1 MPQSHNTLLRNG
13 ALVIIL
19 RNKPRNRIRYGSSQI
34 WYASIYV
41 AITLVVLLI
50 LNIYCAKISHQMFY
64 TEKEASMT
72 EKCKFAA
79 SVVTNLE
86 AINANTIANAI
97 SGVDDLNVS
106 RLIITDMLGQAIYD
120 SLETSDNYYVL
131 YPEVIKALQGNNV
144 FYWTFHD
151 GIMRSTAAAPIYIY
165 GALTGCVYIMEY
177 DYAQGAFL
185 SAHQN
190 NILIIT
196 LILELIVILFSIVFS
211 KLYSKRFK
219 RILSSIRT
227 LRKGDYNQ
235 KISISG
241 YDELNDLGN
250 EFNELSR
257 RLRISEEKR
266 NRFVSDAS
274 HELKTPLAS
283 IKLLSESILQNDM
296 DMDTVREFVT
306 DIGNE
311 AERLNK
317 MSQKLLTLSGDES
330 KIEQDYSIV
339 YIEPTIDRVVR
350 MLQSAADINNVQ
362 INKYIL
368 NDCPVLFL
376 EDDLYEIIYN
386 LTENGI
392 KYNKTGGSV
401 TISVEKKENNCIIQF
416 RDTGVGIPKESI
428 EHIFERFYRVDKA
441 RSRST
446 GGSGLGLS
454 IVRNI
459 TERNNGIIYV
469 ESTLGEGSIFTL
481 QFPIFDTEEVE

>member
-1 MPQSHNTLLRNG
+1 M
-13 ALVIIL
+13 VIIL
-19 RNKPRNRIRYGSSQI
+19 KNKPRNRIRYGSSQI

-41 AITLVVLLI
+41 AITLVVLLV

-86 AINANTIANAI
+86 AVNSNTIANAI
-97 SGVDDLNVS
+97 SNVDDLNVS
-106 RLIITDMLGQAIYD
+106 RLIITDVSSRAIYD
-120 SLETSDNYYVL
+120 SLSATDNSYIL
-131 YPEVIKALQGNNV
+131 YPEVVKALQGNDV
-144 FYWTFHD
+144 FHWTFYN
-151 GIMRSTAAAPIYIY
+151 GVMRSTAAAPIYAY
-165 GALTGCVYIMEY
+165 GALTGCVYILEY

-190 NILIIT
+190 NVLIIT

-211 KLYSKRFK
+211 KIYSKRFK
-219 RILSSIRT
+219 SILSSIRT

-235 KISISG
+235 KISITG
-241 YDELNDLGN
+241 YDELNDLGD

-296 DMDTVREFVT
+296 DMQTVREFVT

-317 MSQKLLTLSGDES
+317 MSHKLLTLSGEQTNT
-330 KIEQDYSIV
+330 EQDYTII

-350 MLQSAADINNVQ
+350 MLQSTASIHNIQ
-362 INKYIL
+362 INKCID
-368 NDCPVLFL
+368 NDCPVLFI

-392 KYNKTGGSV
+392 KYNQNGGSI
-401 TISVEKKENNCIIQF
+401 TISVKRENNDCVIQF
-416 RDTGVGIPKESI
+416 KDTGVGIPAESI
-428 EHIFERFYRVDKA
+428 NHVFERFYRVDKA

-459 TERNNGIIYV
+459 TERNNGTIYL
-469 ESTLGEGSIFTL
+469 ESTLGKGSTFTL
-481 QFPIFDTEEVE
+481 RFPIFDTAEVTT